1 MLLMHECFGHAKIRL
16 RAEGSETSNYF
27 YDPHNDYE
35 LSYHDENGE
44 SGRLIEYYICPSEDA
59 IRFLKYSLIPLNELM
74 NVNLWVGENMKTLNN
89 IIFEKMKDFDFDEIK
104 NQTISYFP
112 KGGKTDNIEFA
123 NNRRMY

>member
-1 MLLMHECFGHAKIRL
+1 
-16 RAEGSETSNYF
+16 
-27 YDPHNDYE
+27 
-35 LSYHDENGE
+35 
-44 SGRLIEYYICPSEDA
+44 
-59 IRFLKYSLIPLNELM
+59 M

-123 NNRRMY
+123 NNDKDYDSEIYQDLYEDDKKAKLIKRKKVKRTEIFCE